1 MTRVNRRSVVAA
13 LAVTAVAGA
22 GIAAAVGSGSDT
34 QPAPSDIAVR
44 AALTE
49 ATEVQGRPVVD
60 GTLRMVAAE
69 DAARGGLGMWAYR
82 SADGRDEVMITRD
95 GSATFIAGCAAPTGA
110 LQLCGLRMRGGEGVV
125 LVGRAAPEVD
135 TVVVRSAI
143 ATRTVPSVAGHWI
156 ALLPEAPGDPDAALP
171 TGVTALS
178 GGAVAGEA
186 DPRLPGR

>member
-1 MTRVNRRSVVAA
+1 MTRVNRRSIVVA

-22 GIAAAVGSGSDT
+22 GIAVAVGSGSDT
-34 QPAPSDIAVR
+34 QPAPGDIAVR

-49 ATEVQGRPVVD
+49 AAVVQDRPVVD

-69 DAARGGLGMWAYR
+69 DASRDGLGMWAY
-82 SADGRDEVMITRD
+82 SAEGRDEVMVTRD
-95 GSATFIAGCAAPTGA
+95 GSAAFIAGCPAPTGA
-110 LQLCGLRMRGGEGVV
+110 LQPCGLRMRGGEGVV

-143 ATRTVPSVAGHWI
+143 ATRTVPAVAGHWI
-156 ALLPEAPGDPDAALP
+156 ALLPESPGDPDAALP
-171 TGVTALS
+171 TRVTALS